1 MYKLIFI
8 ATLLIFQ
15 QAVYATNDIKIGSKI
30 KKVVVYRNNAKILR
44 TAKVTVPA
52 GKSEVILEKLTS
64 GLMTNSIQVKIV
76 NAKVE
81 LISAVPRINFLEQS
95 EKSERYKTI
104 QDSMLIVQRKLDR
117 LNIQVNAL
125 ATKRAVLMGNNPLG
139 SAEKQGFTIEDI
151 DLLMT
156 FKEKKILEIDFKNL
170 EYTYAKQDLNKELSY
185 LQIQLN
191 YLSAAKQKA
200 SGELVLQLQAST
212 ATSTDI
218 EISYV
223 AIGASWSPMY
233 DLRSDGIGKPLGLV
247 YKASIYQ
254 STGYDW
260 KNVDLVLSTSN
271 PNQNNDRPL
280 MSPIYVDFQPD
291 YTQKSKKGNSYIA
304 YQGSGNVILYNE
316 AEGQPNTLNT
326 PYLNESTVTNS
337 YNAYRGTAG
346 RHADVST
353 EISPVTTAVTT
364 INDNNDMESIL
375 EFELDLKQDIPSDG
389 EQHIVKVKE
398 HDLNVVYE
406 YHSVPKLDKAAFLLA
421 KITDYGQYNLLP
433 GKANI
438 FFEGT
443 FLGQSFINAQVTTDT
458 MLLSLGRDEQI
469 NIKREKLQDLTSKK
483 VIGTNTKENITYEIV
498 IRNNKTREIDIDI
511 LDQIPISKNENLEVK
526 ILEMDKADYYEPYG
540 SLRWK
545 VNIPAGKSKKIKFSY
560 MLKYPKSKDIQTSK

>member
-1 MYKLIFI
+1 MHKLIFLI
-8 ATLLIFQ
+8 ILLVLQ
-15 QAVYATNDIKIGSKI
+15 QVVYATNDIKTPSKI

-81 LISAVPRINFLEQS
+81 LISAVPRINYLEQS
-95 EKSERYKTI
+95 KRSERYKI
-104 QDSMLIVQRKLDR
+104 VQDSMKIVQRKLDK
-117 LNIQVNAL
+117 LNIQIKAL
-125 ATKRAVLMGNNPLG
+125 AAKRAVLMNNNPLG
-139 SAEKQGFTIEDI
+139 SAEKEGFTIEDMSQ
-151 DLLMT
+151 LMT
-156 FKEKKILEIDFKNL
+156 FKEQKILEIDFKNL
-170 EYTYAKQDLNKELSY
+170 EHTYTQQDLNAELTH
-185 LQIQLN
+185 LRNQLSLLN
-191 YLSAAKQKA
+191 GAKQKA
-200 SGELVLQLQAST
+200 SGEIVLQLQASS

-218 EISYV
+218 EVSYV

-233 DLRSDGIGKPLGLV
+233 DLRSDGIGKPLELI

-260 KNVDLVLSTSN
+260 KDVNLVLSTSN

-280 MSPIYVDFQPD
+280 MSPIYIDFQPD
-291 YTQKSKKGNSYIA
+291 YAQKGKQGNKYIT

-316 AEGQPNTLNT
+316 EDGAPNSLNA
-326 PYLNESTVTNS
+326 PYVNESVVTNS
-337 YNAYRGTAG
+337 YNAYRGRAAA
-346 RHADVST
+346 HT
-353 EISPVTTAVTT
+353 EIETPATTT
-364 INDNNDMESIL
+364 ITTTTDNDNMESIL

-389 EQHIVKVKE
+389 EQHIIKVKE
-398 HDLNVVYE
+398 HDLSVVYE

-469 NIKREKLQDLTSKK
+469 NIKREKLQDLTTKK

-498 IRNNKTREIDIDI
+498 IRNNKNREIDIDI

-560 MLKYPKSKDIQTSK
+560 MLKYPKSKNIQMSK